1 MRDAREALA
10 ISSAKQFLP
19 IAWDMDKGVRRDPAG
34 AVLLVSPNV
43 PGRQVRVAANVREF
57 ERFEPKDMPL
67 ASPSDGAGASPA

>member
-19 IAWDMDKGVRRDPAG
+19 IAWDMDKGVYVVTPAG
-34 AVLLVSPNV
+34 AVLLVSPNG

-57 ERFEPKDMPL
+57 ERFEPRDMPL
-67 ASPSDGAGASPA
+67 AESE